1 MTICVIK
8 SLSKG
13 RIMKHIIN
21 FYFGITFWTVLSNIS
36 IQFYL
41 YSGTNVTSSFI
52 KLYKL
57 LLFLLCLI
65 LARYICI
72 LIQKGLAKEIYIFV
86 LLLGTTLYFYKDI
99 FSKIQVETSLGG
111 LSIAL
116 IYGFVIIPF
125 TFVSTNRFFK
135 YLQKS

>member
-1 MTICVIK
+1 MTKLFLRQMTICVIK

-13 RIMKHIIN
+13 RIMKHIITK
-21 FYFGITFWTVLSNIS
+21 I
-36 IQFYL
+36 
-41 YSGTNVTSSFI
+41 
-52 KLYKL
+52 

-99 FSKIQVETSLGG
+99 FSKIHVETSLGG

-125 TFVSTNRFFK
+125 TFVSTKKIFK